1 MGTSSSMYDSAARRR
16 SARLTMHLRVVVSGV
31 NAQSQN
37 FEERTETVEVS
48 KYGAKI
54 HLGQDLRVGALLSLE
69 RPDAERA
76 SKFRVVY
83 QNPPEADNARRETGI
98 EFVGAD
104 SFWGIQFP
112 PDKSPWN

>member
-1 MGTSSSMYDSAARRR
+1 M
-16 SARLTMHLRVVVSGV
+16 TMRLRVVVSGT
-31 NAQSQN
+31 NAQSQA
-37 FEERTETVEVS
+37 FEERTETAEVS

-54 HLGQDLRVGALLSLE
+54 HLRQDLKVGALLSLV
-69 RPDAERA
+69 RPDADRA

-83 QNPPEADNARRETGI
+83 QNAPEADSRRETGI
-98 EFVGAD
+98 EFVGVD